1 MGVETASLV
10 KKRRTRSARLTPE
23 ERREEILA
31 AATRL
36 ISQSGFN
43 AVSQAEIAN
52 ECGVG
57 KSLVTHYFSSM
68 KALLAAV
75 LDAKEKADFAMLSGA
90 IYPASKPAPVRAFIA
105 RHIENNL
112 ERWELIRLHRMLDV
126 EALDPAHPAHN
137 YFAER
142 YRRTREVARNL
153 LAFKRDPECATQEL
167 LAFWHGLELA
177 WLRNRDLPVLQIW
190 DSFADRFFA
199 ADVRDGCG
207 ID

>member
-1 MGVETASLV
+1 MGVEKTAVV
-10 KKRRTRSARLTPE
+10 KATRARSVRMTPD
-23 ERREEILA
+23 ERREEILM

-43 AVSQAEIAN
+43 AVSQAEIAKA
-52 ECGVG
+52 CGVG

-75 LDAKEKADFAMLSGA
+75 LDAKDRADFAMLSGA
-90 IYPASKPAPVRAFIA
+90 VYPASEPAPVRAFIT
-105 RHIENNL
+105 RHIRNNL

-126 EALDPAHPAHN
+126 EALDPAHPAHD

-142 YRRTREVARNL
+142 YHRTREVARDL
-153 LAFKRDPECATQEL
+153 LAFKRDPERAAQEL

-177 WLRNRDLPVLQIW
+177 WLRNPDLPVLLIW
-190 DSFADRFFA
+190 DSFADRFFVS
-199 ADVRDGCG
+199 DVRVASDES
-207 ID
+207 